1 MPTLSAFTSLGVFGY
16 PIPERS
22 EATPGLFNQIFSGLS
37 ANLDRL
43 NSDVSNIVGS
53 SVGTTESVL
62 GFSSNTLRAE
72 SGNTIT
78 VLPYASSLILR
89 SYDSGGYVNSI
100 NAFGGVG
107 NASADNTSAISNAI
121 AGLPP
126 QGGIVAFSGGTYN
139 FASPLNITKRVLLLG
154 QPGG

>member
-1 MPTLSAFTSLGVFGY
+1 MPGNLSAFTSLGVFGY

-62 GFSSNTLRAE
+62 GFSSNTLRTE
-72 SGNTIT
+72 SGNTILLPIAGQT
-78 VLPYASSLILR
+78 FLGRLFPSYTSTYNALWFGSALSSKESRVQNAINQAGADNVGYVVVPQVLLPYSSSSVTFNPNVVMTR
-89 SYDSGGYVNSI
+89 EGG
-100 NAFGGVG
+100 
-107 NASADNTSAISNAI
+107 
-121 AGLPP
+121 
-126 QGGIVAFSGGTYN
+126 
-139 FASPLNITKRVLLLG
+139 
-154 QPGG
+154 

>member
-1 MPTLSAFTSLGVFGY
+1 MPGNLSAFTSLGVFGY

-43 NSDVSNIVGS
+43 NSDVSSIVGS

-72 SGNTIT
+72 SGNTILM
-78 VLPYASSLILR
+78 LPYSTSIIER
-89 SYDSGGYVNSI
+89 SYDSGGAWFNVK
-100 NAFGGVG
+100 AFGAVG
-107 NASADNTSAISNAI
+107 D
-121 AGLPP
+121 G
-126 QGGIVAFSGGTYN
+126 
-139 FASPLNITKRVLLLG
+139 
-154 QPGG
+154 

>member
-1 MPTLSAFTSLGVFGY
+1 MTGNLSAFTSLGVFGY

-62 GFSSNTLRAE
+62 GFSSNTLRTE
-72 SGNTIT
+72 SGNTIL
-78 VLPYASSLILR
+78 LPVGAQSFLERKSP
-89 SYDSGGYVNSI
+89 SY
-100 NAFGGVG
+100 
-107 NASADNTSAISNAI
+107 TT
-121 AGLPP
+121 
-126 QGGIVAFSGGTYN
+126 TYN
-139 FASPLNITKRVLLLG
+139 ALW
-154 QPGG
+154 